1 MIPLDELSTISLDEP
16 KKGPD
21 MLRSLFTAA
30 TGMTAQQQHIDVI
43 SNNLANVNTTGF
55 KRGRA
60 DFQDL
65 LYQTLREPGAASSNQ
80 TEIPTGIQL
89 GLGVRTAAVQRLFL
103 EGDFQQTQ
111 NQLDIAIDG
120 AGFFQIRRT
129 DGEIAYSRSG
139 SFKLDSQ
146 GRVVNS
152 DGFPLEPEIT
162 IPNDTVS
169 ITVGTDG
176 TVSVLQAGNTTP
188 QQVGQ
193 IQLANFPN
201 PAGLSG
207 QGRSLFQ
214 RTTASGDPITGAPS
228 QGGLGGLSQGVLEI
242 SNVSVVEEMVNLIS
256 GQRAYEINSKAIQAS
271 DEMLQT
277 AANLRR

>member
-1 MIPLDELSTISLDEP
+1 
-16 KKGPD
+16 

-43 SNNLANVNTTGF
+43 ANNLANVNTAGF

-65 LYQTLREPGAASSNQ
+65 LYQTLRQPGAASSNE

-103 EGDFQQTQ
+103 VGDFQQTQ
-111 NQLDIAIDG
+111 NQLDVAIDG
-120 AGFFQIRRT
+120 AGFFQILQPS
-129 DGEIAYSRSG
+129 GEIAYSRAG
-139 SFKLDSQ
+139 AFKLDSQ
-146 GRVVNS
+146 GRLVNS

-162 IPNDTVS
+162 IPNDAVT
-169 ITVGTDG
+169 ITIGTDG
-176 TVSVLQAGNTTP
+176 TVSVIQAGNNTA

-193 IQLANFPN
+193 ITLANFPN
-201 PAGLSG
+201 PAGLVG
-207 QGRSLFQ
+207 LGRSLFQ
-214 RTTASGDPITGAPS
+214 VTTASGDPITGAPG
-228 QGGLGGLSQGVLEI
+228 QNGFGGLSQGVLEI

-256 GQRAYEINSKAIQAS
+256 GQRAYEINSRAIQAA
-271 DEMLQT
+271 DDMLQT

>member
-1 MIPLDELSTISLDEP
+1 
-16 KKGPD
+16 
-21 MLRSLFTAA
+21 MLRSSFTAA
-30 TGMTAQQQHIDVI
+30 TGMTAQQQHIDII

-55 KRGRA
+55 KRG
-60 DFQDL
+60 
-65 LYQTLREPGAASSNQ
+65 AASSDQ

-120 AGFFQIRRT
+120 AGFFQIRRP
-129 DGEIAYSRSG
+129 DGEISYSRSG

-162 IPNDTVS
+162 IPNDAVN

-188 QQVGQ
+188 QQV
-193 IQLANFPN
+193 
-201 PAGLSG
+201 
-207 QGRSLFQ
+207 
-214 RTTASGDPITGAPS
+214 
-228 QGGLGGLSQGVLEI
+228 
-242 SNVSVVEEMVNLIS
+242 
-256 GQRAYEINSKAIQAS
+256 
-271 DEMLQT
+271 
-277 AANLRR
+277 

>member
-1 MIPLDELSTISLDEP
+1 
-16 KKGPD
+16 
-21 MLRSLFTAA
+21 MLRSSFTAA
-30 TGMTAQQQHIDVI
+30 TGMTAQQQHIDII

-55 KRGRA
+55 KRG
-60 DFQDL
+60 
-65 LYQTLREPGAASSNQ
+65 AASSDQ

-111 NQLDIAIDG
+111 NQLDMTIDG
-120 AGFFQIRRT
+120 AGFFQIRRP
-129 DGEIAYSRSG
+129 DGEISYSRAG

-152 DGFPLEPEIT
+152 DGFPLDPEIT
-162 IPNDTVS
+162 IPNDAVS
-169 ITVGTDG
+169 ITVGTEG
-176 TVSVLQAGNTTP
+176 TVSVL
-188 QQVGQ
+188 QVGQ
-193 IQLANFPN
+193 IQLASFPN

-207 QGRSLFQ
+207 QGRSLLQ
-214 RTTASGDPITGAPS
+214 KTTASGDPITGAPS

>member
-1 MIPLDELSTISLDEP
+1 
-16 KKGPD
+16 

-30 TGMTAQQQHIDVI
+30 TGMTAQQQNIDVI
-43 SNNLANVNTTGF
+43 ANNLANVNTTGF
-55 KRGRA
+55 KRARA

-89 GLGVRTAAVQRLFL
+89 GLGVRAAAVQRLFL

-120 AGFFQIRRT
+120 AGFF
-129 DGEIAYSRSG
+129 
-139 SFKLDSQ
+139 
-146 GRVVNS
+146 
-152 DGFPLEPEIT
+152 
-162 IPNDTVS
+162 NDAVS
-169 ITVGTDG
+169 ISIGKDG
-176 TVSVLQAGNTTP
+176 TVSVLQAGNTAS
-188 QQVGQ
+188 QQLGQ
-193 IQLANFPN
+193 IQLVNFPN

-207 QGRSLFQ
+207 RGGNLFQ
-214 RTTASGDPITGAPS
+214 RTTASGDPITGAPG

>member
-1 MIPLDELSTISLDEP
+1 
-16 KKGPD
+16 

-30 TGMTAQQQHIDVI
+30 TGMTAQQQHIDII

-65 LYQTLREPGAASSNQ
+65 LYQTLRQPGAASSDQ

-111 NQLDIAIDG
+111 NQLDMAIDG
-120 AGFFQIRRT
+120 AGFFQIRRP
-129 DGEIAYSRSG
+129 DGETSYSRAG

-162 IPNDTVS
+162 IPNDAVS

-193 IQLANFPN
+193 IQLASFPN
-201 PAGLSG
+201 AAGLSG

-214 RTTASGDPITGAPS
+214 RTTASGDPITGTPG

-242 SNVSVVEEMVNLIS
+242 SNVSVVEEMVNLIT
-256 GQRAYEINSKAIQAS
+256 GQRALPQPRDPPLCTPDKLGSIDRDHCAPRSAGARPT
-271 DEMLQT
+271 DHPWG
-277 AANLRR
+277 RG

>member
-1 MIPLDELSTISLDEP
+1 MTPLDELSTTSPDEP
-16 KKGPD
+16 KKEHD

-65 LYQTLREPGAASSNQ
+65 LYQTLRVPGAASSNQ
-80 TEIPTGIQL
+80 TEIPTGIQV

-120 AGFFQIRRT
+120 AGFFQIQRP
-129 DGEIAYSRSG
+129 DGEISYSRAG

-162 IPNDTVS
+162 IPSDTVS

-176 TVSVLQAGNTTP
+176 TVSVLQAGSATP

-193 IQLANFPN
+193 IQLTNFPN

-207 QGRSLFQ
+207 QGRSLLQ
-214 RTTASGDPITGAPS
+214 RTTASGDPITGAPGE
-228 QGGLGGLSQGVLEI
+228 GGLGGLSQGVLEI

>member
-1 MIPLDELSTISLDEP
+1 MRPIKKSFRRSMTPLDELSTISLDAP
-16 KKGPD
+16 KKEYD

-30 TGMTAQQQHIDVI
+30 TDMTAQQQHIDVI

-65 LYQTLREPGAASSNQ
+65 LYQTLRQPGAASSDQ

-120 AGFFQIRRT
+120 AGFFQIRRP
-129 DGEIAYSRSG
+129 DGETSYSRAG

-162 IPNDTVS
+162 IPNDATLENMEV
-169 ITVGTDG
+169 TPDQVAKVVLDERTG
-176 TVSVLQAGNTTP
+176 TVVIGENVRIATVAIGHGN
-188 QQVGQ
+188 
-193 IQLANFPN
+193 
-201 PAGLSG
+201 LS
-207 QGRSLFQ
+207 
-214 RTTASGDPITGAPS
+214 I
-228 QGGLGGLSQGVLEI
+228 EI
-242 SNVSVVEEMVNLIS
+242 REDS
-256 GQRAYEINSKAIQAS
+256 
-271 DEMLQT
+271 
-277 AANLRR
+277 

>member
-1 MIPLDELSTISLDEP
+1 MDGQIS
-16 KKGPD
+16 
-21 MLRSLFTAA
+21 
-30 TGMTAQQQHIDVI
+30 
-43 SNNLANVNTTGF
+43 
-55 KRGRA
+55 
-60 DFQDL
+60 DL
-65 LYQTLREPGAASSNQ
+65 LCPTFRQPGAASSDQ

-111 NQLDIAIDG
+111 NQLDMAIDG
-120 AGFFQIRRT
+120 AGFFQIRRP
-129 DGEIAYSRSG
+129 DGETSYSRAG

-162 IPNDTVS
+162 IPNDAVS

-188 QQVGQ
+188 QRVGQ
-193 IQLANFPN
+193 I
-201 PAGLSG
+201 PAGQFPQRCWSERARP
-207 QGRSLFQ
+207 QSLQ
-214 RTTASGDPITGAPS
+214 RTTASGDPITGTPG

-242 SNVSVVEEMVNLIS
+242 SNVSVVEEMVNLIT

>member
-1 MIPLDELSTISLDEP
+1 MIPLDELSTISPDEP
-16 KKGPD
+16 KKEHD

-60 DFQDL
+60 AFQDL
-65 LYQTLREPGAASSNQ
+65 LYQTLSQPGAASSNQ

-120 AGFFQIRRT
+120 AGFFQIRRP
-129 DGEIAYSRSG
+129 DGEISYSRAG

-162 IPNDTVS
+162 IPNDAVS
-169 ITVGTDG
+169 ISIGKDG
-176 TVSVLQAGNTTP
+176 TVSVLQAGNTAS
-188 QQVGQ
+188 QQ
-193 IQLANFPN
+193 LD
-201 PAGLSG
+201 
-207 QGRSLFQ
+207 RK
-214 RTTASGDPITGAPS
+214 
-228 QGGLGGLSQGVLEI
+228 
-242 SNVSVVEEMVNLIS
+242 SVV
-256 GQRAYEINSKAIQAS
+256 
-271 DEMLQT
+271 
-277 AANLRR
+277 

>member
-1 MIPLDELSTISLDEP
+1 
-16 KKGPD
+16 

-43 SNNLANVNTTGF
+43 ANNLANVNTSGF

-65 LYQTLREPGAASSNQ
+65 LYQTLRQPGAASSNQ

-111 NQLDIAIDG
+111 NQLDVAIDG
-120 AGFFQIRRT
+120 AGFFQIRLPNGDT
-129 DGEIAYSRSG
+129 AYSRAG
-139 SFKLDSQ
+139 AFKLDSQ

-162 IPNDTVS
+162 IPPDATN

-176 TVSVLQAGNTTP
+176 TVSVLQAGNTAP

-193 IQLANFPN
+193 ITLANFSN

-207 QGRSLFQ
+207 LGRSLFQ
-214 RTTASGDPITGAPS
+214 TTTASGDPITGAPG
-228 QGGLGGLSQGVLEI
+228 QGGIGGLSQGVLEI

-256 GQRAYEINSKAIQAS
+256 GQRAYEINSRAIQAS

>member
-1 MIPLDELSTISLDEP
+1 MTRLDELSTISLDES
-16 KKGPD
+16 KKEHH

-65 LYQTLREPGAASSNQ
+65 LYQTLRQPGAASSNQ

-120 AGFFQIRRT
+120 AGFFQIQRP
-129 DGEIAYSRSG
+129 DGETSYSRSG

-162 IPNDTVS
+162 IPNDAVS

-176 TVSVLQAGNTTP
+176 TVSVLQAGNPTA

-228 QGGLGGLSQGVLEI
+228 EGGLGGLSQGVLEI
-242 SNVSVVEEMVNLIS
+242 SNVSVVEEMVNLIT

>member
-1 MIPLDELSTISLDEP
+1 
-16 KKGPD
+16 

-30 TGMTAQQQHIDVI
+30 TGMTAQQQHIDII

-65 LYQTLREPGAASSNQ
+65 LYQTLRQPGAASSDQ

-120 AGFFQIRRT
+120 AGFFQIRRP
-129 DGEIAYSRSG
+129 DGEISYSRAG

-162 IPNDTVS
+162 IPNDAVS

-176 TVSVLQAGNTTP
+176 TVSVLQAGNTAP

-193 IQLANFPN
+193 IQLASFPN

-242 SNVSVVEEMVNLIS
+242 SNVSVVEEMVNLIT

>member
-1 MIPLDELSTISLDEP
+1 
-16 KKGPD
+16 

-30 TGMTAQQQHIDVI
+30 TGMTAQQQHIDII

-65 LYQTLREPGAASSNQ
+65 LYQTLRQPGAASSDQ

-120 AGFFQIRRT
+120 AGFFQIRRP
-129 DGEIAYSRSG
+129 DGEISYSRAG

-162 IPNDTVS
+162 IPNDAVS

-176 TVSVLQAGNTTP
+176 TVSVLQAGNTTAATGRP
-188 QQVGQ
+188 D
-193 IQLANFPN
+193 
-201 PAGLSG
+201 PAGQFPQSCWPERAGAQSLSENDGFRRPHYRGAQPGWPGWAVTGSARNFQCQCGGRNG
-207 QGRSLFQ
+207 QSHY
-214 RTTASGDPITGAPS
+214 GAA
-228 QGGLGGLSQGVLEI
+228 GV
-242 SNVSVVEEMVNLIS
+242 
-256 GQRAYEINSKAIQAS
+256 
-271 DEMLQT
+271 
-277 AANLRR
+277 

>member
-1 MIPLDELSTISLDEP
+1 
-16 KKGPD
+16 

-30 TGMTAQQQHIDVI
+30 TGMTAQQQNIDVI

-55 KRGRA
+55 KRARA

-89 GLGVRTAAVQRLFL
+89 GLGVRAAAVQRLFL

-120 AGFFQIRRT
+120 AGFYPIKLP
-129 DGEIAYSRSG
+129 DGETAYSRAG

-162 IPNDTVS
+162 VPNDAVS
-169 ITVGTDG
+169 ISIGKDG
-176 TVSVLQAGNTTP
+176 TVSVLQAGNTAS
-188 QQVGQ
+188 QQLGQ

-207 QGRSLFQ
+207 RGGNLFQ
-214 RTTASGDPITGAPS
+214 RTTASGDPITGAPG
-228 QGGLGGLSQGVLEI
+228 QGGLGGLSQGVLEV

>member
-1 MIPLDELSTISLDEP
+1 M
-16 KKGPD
+16 
-21 MLRSLFTAA
+21 A
-30 TGMTAQQQHIDVI
+30 
-43 SNNLANVNTTGF
+43 
-55 KRGRA
+55 
-60 DFQDL
+60 
-65 LYQTLREPGAASSNQ
+65 PG
-80 TEIPTGIQL
+80 
-89 GLGVRTAAVQRLFL
+89 
-103 EGDFQQTQ
+103 
-111 NQLDIAIDG
+111 
-120 AGFFQIRRT
+120 FQIRRP
-129 DGEIAYSRSG
+129 DGETAYSRAG

-152 DGFPLEPEIT
+152 DGFPLEPEMT
-162 IPNDTVS
+162 IPNDAVS

-176 TVSVLQAGNTTP
+176 TVSVLQAGNTAP

-207 QGRSLFQ
+207 QGAQSLSAHDGL
-214 RTTASGDPITGAPS
+214 RETPLPVRPG

-242 SNVSVVEEMVNLIS
+242 SNVSVVEEMVNLIT

>member
-1 MIPLDELSTISLDEP
+1 
-16 KKGPD
+16 

-30 TGMTAQQQHIDVI
+30 TGMTAQQQNIDVI

-55 KRGRA
+55 KRARA

-89 GLGVRTAAVQRLFL
+89 GLGVRAAAVQRLFL

-120 AGFFQIRRT
+120 AGFYQIKLP
-129 DGEIAYSRSG
+129 DGETAYSRAG

-162 IPNDTVS
+162 VPNDAVS
-169 ITVGTDG
+169 ISVGKDG
-176 TVSVLQAGNTTP
+176 TVSVSQAGNTAS
-188 QQVGQ
+188 QQLGQ

-207 QGRSLFQ
+207 RGSNLFQ
-214 RTTASGDPITGAPS
+214 RTTASGDPITGNPG

>member
-1 MIPLDELSTISLDEP
+1 
-16 KKGPD
+16 

-30 TGMTAQQQHIDVI
+30 TGMTAQQQNIDVI

-55 KRGRA
+55 KRARA

-65 LYQTLREPGAASSNQ
+65 LYQTLSQPGAASSNQ

-103 EGDFQQTQ
+103 EGDFQKTE

-120 AGFFQIRRT
+120 AGFFQIKRP
-129 DGEIAYSRSG
+129 DGETAYSRAG

-146 GRVVNS
+146 GHVVTS
-152 DGFPLEPEIT
+152 DGFPLEPQIT
-162 IPNDTVS
+162 IPNDAVS
-169 ITVGTDG
+169 ISIGKDG
-176 TVSVLQAGNTTP
+176 TVSVTQPGNNAS
-188 QQVGQ
+188 QQQGQ

-207 QGRSLFQ
+207 QGGNLFQ
-214 RTTASGDPITGAPS
+214 RTTASGDPITGTPG
-228 QGGLGGLSQGVLEI
+228 QGGLGGLSQGVLEV

-256 GQRAYEINSKAIQAS
+256 AQRAYEINSKAIQAS

-277 AANLRR
+277 ASNLRR

>member
-1 MIPLDELSTISLDEP
+1 MIPPDELSTISPDEP
-16 KKGPD
+16 KKEPD

-120 AGFFQIRRT
+120 AGFFQIRQPN
-129 DGEIAYSRSG
+129 GETAYSRAG

-146 GRVVNS
+146 GHVVNS

-162 IPNDTVS
+162 IPNDAVS
-169 ITVGTDG
+169 ISIGKDG
-176 TVSVLQAGNTTP
+176 TVSVLQAGNTAS
-188 QQVGQ
+188 QQLGQ

-201 PAGLSG
+201 PAGLCSPSVWLLSSVCRWG
-207 QGRSLFQ
+207 G
-214 RTTASGDPITGAPS
+214 GD
-228 QGGLGGLSQGVLEI
+228 LLS
-242 SNVSVVEEMVNLIS
+242 
-256 GQRAYEINSKAIQAS
+256 
-271 DEMLQT
+271 
-277 AANLRR
+277 

>member
-1 MIPLDELSTISLDEP
+1 
-16 KKGPD
+16 

-30 TGMTAQQQHIDVI
+30 TGMTAQQQNIDVI
-43 SNNLANVNTTGF
+43 ANNLANVNTTGF
-55 KRGRA
+55 KRARA

-89 GLGVRTAAVQRLFL
+89 GLGVRAAAVQRLFL

-120 AGFFQIRRT
+120 AGFYQIKQP
-129 DGEIAYSRSG
+129 DGETAYSRAG

-146 GRVVNS
+146 GRVVDS

-162 IPNDTVS
+162 VPNDAVS
-169 ITVGTDG
+169 ISIGKDG
-176 TVSVLQAGNTTP
+176 TVSVLQAGNTAS
-188 QQVGQ
+188 QQLGQ

-207 QGRSLFQ
+207 RGGNLFQ
-214 RTTASGDPITGAPS
+214 RTTASGDPITGAPG

>member
-1 MIPLDELSTISLDEP
+1 
-16 KKGPD
+16 
-21 MLRSLFTAA
+21 MLRSLFSAA
-30 TGMTAQQQHIDVI
+30 TGMTAQQQNIDVI

-65 LYQTLREPGAASSNQ
+65 LYQTLREPGAASTSQ
-80 TEIPTGIQL
+80 TEIPTGIQV
-89 GLGVRTAAVQRLFL
+89 GLGVRTAAVQRLFQ
-103 EGDFQQTQ
+103 EGNFQQTQ

-120 AGFFQIRRT
+120 AGFFQIRRP
-129 DGEIAYSRSG
+129 DGETAYSRAG

-146 GRVVNS
+146 RRVVTS

-162 IPNDTVS
+162 IPNDAIS
-169 ITVGTDG
+169 ISIGQDG
-176 TVSVLQAGNTTP
+176 TVSVSQPGNTAS

-193 IQLANFPN
+193 IQLANFSN

-207 QGRSLFQ
+207 QGGNLFQ
-214 RTTASGDPITGAPS
+214 RTTAAGDPITGAPGL
-228 QGGLGGLSQGVLEI
+228 GGLGGLSQGVLEV

-256 GQRAYEINSKAIQAS
+256 AQRAYEINSKAIQAS

>member
-1 MIPLDELSTISLDEP
+1 MI
-16 KKGPD
+16 
-21 MLRSLFTAA
+21 RSLFTAA

-43 SNNLANVNTTGF
+43 ANNLANVNTSGF

-65 LYQTLREPGAASSNQ
+65 LYQTLRQPGAASSNQ

-103 EGDFQQTQ
+103 QGDSQQTQ

-120 AGFFQIRRT
+120 AGFFQIRRPNGDT
-129 DGEIAYSRSG
+129 AYSRAG

-146 GRVVNS
+146 NRMVNS

-162 IPNDTVS
+162 IPTDAIN
-169 ITVGTDG
+169 ITIGTDG
-176 TVSVLQAGNTTP
+176 TVSVLQAGNIAP

-193 IQLANFPN
+193 ITLANFPN

-207 QGRSLFQ
+207 LGSTLFQ
-214 RTTASGDPITGAPS
+214 ATTASGDPITGAPGL
-228 QGGLGGLSQGVLEI
+228 GGIGGLSQGVLEI

-256 GQRAYEINSKAIQAS
+256 GQRAYEINSRAIQAS

>member
-1 MIPLDELSTISLDEP
+1 
-16 KKGPD
+16 

-43 SNNLANVNTTGF
+43 ANNLANVNTSGF

-65 LYQTLREPGAASSNQ
+65 LYQTLRQPGAASSNQ

-111 NQLDIAIDG
+111 NQLDVAIDG
-120 AGFFQIRRT
+120 AGFFQIRLPNGDT
-129 DGEIAYSRSG
+129 AYSRAG
-139 SFKLDSQ
+139 AFKLDSQ

-162 IPNDTVS
+162 IPPDATN
-169 ITVGTDG
+169 ITIGTDG
-176 TVSVLQAGNTTP
+176 TVSVLQAGNTAP

-193 IQLANFPN
+193 ITLANFSN

-207 QGRSLFQ
+207 LGRSLFQ
-214 RTTASGDPITGAPS
+214 TTTASGDPITGAPG
-228 QGGLGGLSQGVLEI
+228 QGGIGGLSQGVLEI

-256 GQRAYEINSKAIQAS
+256 GQRAYEINSRAIQAS